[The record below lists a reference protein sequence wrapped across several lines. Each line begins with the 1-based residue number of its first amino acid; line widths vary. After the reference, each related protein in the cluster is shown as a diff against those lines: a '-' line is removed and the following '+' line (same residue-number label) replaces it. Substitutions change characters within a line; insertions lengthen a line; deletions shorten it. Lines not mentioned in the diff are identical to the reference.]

1 MSLSLLHTDVVIIG
15 DGVAGLCLAYLLQQ
29 NDISTI
35 VIGLNKILPR
45 MALAETLP
53 PSSLVLLEQL
63 GLKALFERSALRKT
77 YGYHS
82 LWGTPN
88 VMDTNFFFHRPFQ
101 YGLKLDKQKL
111 LMELKKSLTQP
122 VLTVDRW
129 YAFDSMESRL
139 RIKCGTKEEV
149 IQGKIFVDGTGRKRS
164 LLKQL
169 HIPTEQSDQQLA
181 FSCHLPRIEHPKIKH
196 DVFTELFTQ
205 GWGIVS
211 GLDDQT
217 NVLTLFTEK
226 NLPLAHDLRY
236 YRSWQEALSKTQILQ
251 DFLASDRDIRV
262 KVSIA
267 NSSRASQISGKNWLA
282 IGDAAIAFDPLSSHG
297 ITNAVYTAWQAQ
309 EAITLYLKSNLQ
321 KPLVDYAHTLEK
333 IFIVYLE
340 SQKQLKKVAQ

>member
-1 MSLSLLHTDVVIIG
+1 MSLLHTDVVIIG

-35 VIGLNKILPR
+35 VIGLSKILPR

-63 GLKALFERSALRKT
+63 GLKTLFERSALRKT

-82 LWGTPN
+82 LWGTAH

-111 LMELKKSLTQP
+111 LMELKNSLAQP
-122 VLTVDRW
+122 VLAVDRW
-129 YAFDSMESRL
+129 YGFDPMESRL

-149 IQGKIFVDGTGRKRS
+149 IKGKIFVDGTGRKRS

-181 FSCHLPRIEHPKIKH
+181 FSCHLPRVYHPKIKH

-211 GLDDQT
+211 GLDERT
-217 NVLTLFTEK
+217 NVLTLFTEQ
-226 NLPLAHDLRY
+226 NLPLARDLRY
-236 YRSWQEALSKTQILQ
+236 YRKWQEVLSETRILQ
-251 DFLASDRDIRV
+251 DFLVSNLDVRV

-321 KPLVDYAHTLEK
+321 KPLVDYAHSLEK
-333 IFIVYLE
+333 IFIAYLE
-340 SQKQLKKVAQ
+340 SQKQLKKIAQ